1 MEAPTNVFCA
11 NIVVTILTFAL
22 IIFGVHN
29 LFSFYRGLA
38 EYKSTIGFYIFS
50 LTTLISN
57 CANSWI
63 NVSGWYELPWQIT
76 SLITHYTTVCM
87 ALCQGICFV
96 IIILQLIALKQ
107 EQKTHLHF

>member
-1 MEAPTNVFCA
+1 METPPYVLSG

-22 IIFGVHN
+22 IVFGIHN
-29 LFSFYRGLA
+29 LYSFYMGLS

-50 LTTLISN
+50 LTALISN

-63 NVSGWYELPWQIT
+63 NTKHWLDLPWQIT
-76 SLITHYTTVCM
+76 SLITHYATVCM

-96 IIILQLIALKQ
+96 IIIL
-107 EQKTHLHF
+107 